1 MKLFIYLWR
10 VNHCIIVQATYMYNA
25 VRITKKGVSRGI
37 RNTRW
42 LWWTTRARKQSP
54 FLFLKEKRALNFQLL
69 LLPLPRP
76 NKGRLRQQGDLF
88 RGCFAAGGT
97 AAYSTV
103 LLLVWSSAPLPPPPP
118 PCQYISESKLFLT
131 RFFYVKLITPKKRIY
146 LKIVSNQ
153 PEVLDGRL
161 SSNQFLQ
168 KFGKNW
174 I

>member
-69 LLPLPRP
+69 LPPRP
-76 NKGRLRQQGDLF
+76 KKGRPAARQQGDLF
-88 RGCFAAGGT
+88 RGCGAVVLRELQH
-97 AAYSTV
+97 TV
-103 LLLVWSSAPLPPPPP
+103 LLLVWSSVPPPASIYWNPRVVYLTSFL
-118 PCQYISESKLFLT
+118 CQIDYSE
-131 RFFYVKLITPKKRIY
+131 RR
-146 LKIVSNQ
+146 LKITW
-153 PEVLDGRL
+153 
-161 SSNQFLQ
+161 
-168 KFGKNW
+168 K
-174 I
+174 